1 MKNPMN
7 LKLTALLLALLL
19 LLATVSCNLGTTP
32 PDDTTAAGTT
42 AAVTEGDTTAE
53 ETTEA
58 ETESLLPLDGLYH
71 LIENGTCNV
80 KLVVPDSPSAGT
92 GNAMQKVRD
101 AMIAL
106 TGVNNIVVGNDW
118 IGKGK
123 EYDATTLEIL
133 IGNTAYPQSQKVLDA
148 TAYGSYTVAAVD
160 NKIVIAAWDD
170 NALVEAAN
178 DFAALLSDIVDAE
191 KNLIVPVDSLGFDKV
206 VNETLSRFIP
216 LPGFKPSSTYN
227 TMKSTQMIFTNTTED
242 DFNGYGALLLSKGYQ
257 QHSTSERGKVKTSIF
272 YNEKDIITVVYEG
285 YYKEIN
291 VIMDDRAEVSLP
303 AMDTSYTK
311 VCDTVFAQVGV
322 AYPYADGSI
331 QNNGMCYVWRLEDG
345 RFIVYDGSFNQNF
358 ASDNLKKVLDT
369 LAVDKNNI
377 VIAAWIISHFHQD
390 HVGTFINFS
399 KKYATTVT
407 VESMIYNMPTQEQCA
422 IVNEGYG
429 NWPGC
434 VAAFP
439 LYKGLKT
446 YIAHPG
452 QTYVFANAKIDM
464 LYTLEMYAPKD
475 LTYFNISS
483 LVFNVSFGSFDM
495 MMLGDCAEESNQVI
509 RMNYGESLEAEMV
522 QVAHHGYKGGS
533 TSLYRL
539 INPIDV
545 FWPVS
550 DSKYSSMRASAEE
563 SSSDRNAYFFLK
575 NTRVRSIYVA
585 GDSVYCLTIE
595 KDVGF
600 TSVTHYDNV
609 DAFGLGTPAGS

>member
-1 MKNPMN
+1 MKNLVN
-7 LKLTALLLALLL
+7 LKLTALLLALLM
-19 LLATVSCNLGTTP
+19 LLATVSCNSGTTP
-32 PDDTTAAGTT
+32 PDDTTAASTT

-58 ETESLLPLDGLYH
+58 ETESLLPVDGLYH
-71 LIENGTCNV
+71 LIENGVCNV
-80 KLVVPDSPSAGT
+80 KLVVPDSPSPST
-92 GNAMQKVRD
+92 TNAMQVVRD

-106 TGVNNIVVGNDW
+106 SGVKTIIIGNDW

-133 IGNTAYPQSQKVLDA
+133 IGNTAYPQSQKVLDT

-170 NALVEAAN
+170 TALLEAAN
-178 DFAALLSDIVDAE
+178 AFADLLADIVDAE

-216 LPGFKPSSTYN
+216 LPGLKPSSTYN
-227 TMKSTQMIFTNTTED
+227 TMQSTQMIFTNTTED

-257 QHSTSERGKVKTSIF
+257 QHSTSERGTVKTSIF

-291 VIMDDRAEVSLP
+291 VIMDDRSEVSLP

-311 VCDTVFAQVGV
+311 VCDTAFAQVGV
-322 AYPYADGSI
+322 AYKYSDSVPT
-331 QNNGMCYVWRLEDG
+331 NGMCYVWRLEDG
-345 RFIVYDGSFNQNF
+345 RFIIHDGGFNYAF
-358 ASDNLKKVLDT
+358 AADILKKTLDT
-369 LAVDKNNI
+369 MAIDKNNI
-377 VIAAWIISHFHQD
+377 VIAAWIVSHFHGD
-390 HVGTFINFS
+390 HIGSFISFS

-407 VESMIYNMPTQEQCA
+407 VESMIYNMPTEDQCSITNA
-422 IVNEGYG
+422 GYG
-429 NWPGC
+429 HWKNC
-434 VAAFP
+434 LTAFS

-446 YIAHPG
+446 YVAHPG
-452 QTYVFANAKIDM
+452 QTYVFANARIDM

-509 RMNYGESLEAEMV
+509 RMNYGESLESEMV

-550 DSKYSSMRASAEE
+550 DAEHSSMKSSAT
-563 SSSDRNAYFFLK
+563 SKSSDRNAYFYLN
-575 NTRVRSIYVA
+575 NTRIKRIYVA
-585 GDSVYCLTIE
+585 GDSVYLLTIE
-595 KDVGF
+595 ADVGF
-600 TSVTHYDNV
+600 TSVTHYDDI